1 MNELEQELREERH
14 LERRRATMQR
24 WQQAFLRADFTKR
37 LGDARRRSDRV
48 RIDSTEMR
56 LLAEEELL
64 LLRQLQLALRRYL
77 GASENECARLRAQL
91 DRIVC
96 GRFSCSD

>member
-1 MNELEQELREERH
+1 
-14 LERRRATMQR
+14 MQR
-24 WQQAFLRADFTKR
+24 WQQSYLRAKFAKS
-37 LGDARRRSDRV
+37 LGEAGRRADRV

-77 GASENECARLRAQL
+77 GASESECARLRAQL
-91 DRIVC
+91 DRIV
-96 GRFSCSD
+96 